1 MSIDQ
6 KSSEILKNLKSS
18 DPEFIIETIDKI
30 RESGNREIMN
40 GLLELLHE
48 TKIPEIKK
56 SVLDLF
62 SELKHNESIPL
73 LIEAIKNEKYL
84 HERKDLIA
92 CCWQNG
98 LSYNGYLPLFI
109 ELVIKEPFEVAFE
122 AFTVIENMYGT
133 IADEVIESETI
144 NIISALR
151 HTSEEKS
158 YLLNGLLT
166 IIREIPESSE
176 FSE

>member
-1 MSIDQ
+1 
-6 KSSEILKNLKSS
+6 
-18 DPEFIIETIDKI
+18 
-30 RESGNREIMN
+30 MN

-109 ELVIKEPFEVAFE
+109 ELVIKEPFAVAFE
-122 AFTVIENMYGT
+122 AFTVVENMYGK
-133 IADEVIESETI
+133 IEYDLEAI
-144 NIISALR
+144 LLEKI
-151 HTSEEKS
+151 EKS
-158 YLLNGLLT
+158 IPEVEERKQYLLRGLLE
-166 IIREIPESSE
+166 IIPNIPLDQDPVD
-176 FSE
+176 F